1 MNGELFTFI
10 ENSPTA
16 FHVVDNIKDML
27 LSEGFSE
34 LSEGQQWELS
44 KGRGY
49 FVTRNNSSIIAFIVP
64 EGDFNGFMIGAS
76 HSDSPCFKLKANP
89 VMENGEYVRLSA
101 ERYGGMINSTWLDR
115 PLSLAG
121 RVMVSSSD
129 GVRTILVDSM
139 EPVAI
144 IPNVAIHL
152 NKTANEG
159 TTYNAAVDLV
169 PLYSAVDYSSTQ
181 PFFEYLADILNIS
194 QSDILSSDLF
204 LYNADKCVQWGDFIS
219 APRIDDLQCVFASLK
234 GFLSAKPND
243 SMPVLAVFD
252 NEEVGSSTKQG
263 ADSDFLDT
271 VLVKILSSLGMNSS
285 ILADKLANSFML
297 SCDNGHAVHPNHPDL
312 TDKNNCVKLNSGI
325 VIKYN
330 ANQRYCTDAV
340 SASLVKLMCKR
351 ALVPF
356 QEYAN
361 RSDLPGGS
369 TLGNIANTHNSM
381 LTADIGLAQLAM
393 HSAFETAGCVDTE
406 FMAVLMTE
414 FFSSSLIS
422 LSDGAYDLIA
432 HR

>member
-1 MNGELFTFI
+1 MIMNKELFDFI

-16 FHVVDNIKDML
+16 FHTVDNIKYML
-27 LSEGFSE
+27 LSEGFSV
-34 LSEGQQWELS
+34 LSEGKPWSLAM
-44 KGRGY
+44 GRGY
-49 FVTRNNSSIIAFIVP
+49 FVTRNNSSIIAFVVP

-76 HSDSPCFKLKANP
+76 HSDSPCFKLKSNP
-89 VMENGEYVRLSA
+89 VMEDNSYVRLSA

-115 PLSLAG
+115 PLSVAG
-121 RVMVSSSD
+121 RVVVSEPK
-129 GVRTILVDSM
+129 GIKTRLVNIS
-139 EPVAI
+139 EPIAL

-152 NKTANEG
+152 NKTANEA

-169 PLYSAVDYSSTQ
+169 PLYSTSDTNNSPLMKRVAN
-181 PFFEYLADILNIS
+181 ELEIEEK
-194 QSDILSSDLF
+194 DILSSDLF
-204 LYNADKCVQWGDFIS
+204 LYNSDKGVQWGDFIS
-219 APRIDDLQCVFASLK
+219 APRIDDLQCVFASII
-234 GFLSAKPND
+234 GFLSVKVND

-263 ADSDFLDT
+263 ADSDFLNC
-271 VLVKILSSLGMNSS
+271 ILSKIIYSMGMESTL
-285 ILADKLANSFML
+285 LADKLANSFML
-297 SCDNGHAVHPNHPDL
+297 SCDNGHAVHPNHPEL
-312 TDKNNCVKLNSGI
+312 TDKNNCVKLNGGI

-340 SASLVKLMCKR
+340 SASLVKLMCER

-406 FMAVLMTE
+406 FMAELMKE
-414 FFSSSLIS
+414 FFSSSIKL
-422 LSDGAYDLIA
+422 LSDGDYELM
-432 HR
+432 

>member
-1 MNGELFTFI
+1 MIKKLFDFI

-16 FHVVDNIKDML
+16 FHVVDNIKNTL
-27 LSEGFSE
+27 LSEGFFE
-34 LSEGQQWELS
+34 LSEGKPWFVT

-89 VMENGEYVRLSA
+89 VLEESNYVRLSA

-115 PLSLAG
+115 PLAVAG
-121 RVMVSSSD
+121 RVIVSSPD
-129 GVRTILVDSM
+129 GIRTELVDSQ

-169 PLYSAVDYSSTQ
+169 PLYSMGDMSATPSFT
-181 PFFEYLADILNIS
+181 EYIADLLNIN
-194 QSDILSSDLF
+194 QGDILSSDLF
-204 LYNADKCVQWGDFIS
+204 LYNADKCVYWNDFIS
-219 APRIDDLQCVFASLK
+219 APRIDDLQCTFASLR
-234 GFLSAKPND
+234 GFIASEPTD
-243 SMPVLAVFD
+243 SIPVLAVFD

-263 ADSDFLDT
+263 ADSDFLQA
-271 VLVKILSSLGMNSS
+271 VLTKILLSVDMNGSV
-285 ILADKLANSFML
+285 LADKLANSFML
-297 SCDNGHAVHPNHPDL
+297 SCDNGHAVHPNHPEL
-312 TDKNNCVKLNSGI
+312 TDKSNSVKLNGGI

-330 ANQRYCTDAV
+330 ANQKYCTDAV
-340 SASLVKLMCKR
+340 SASLVKIMCSR
-351 ALVPF
+351 ASVPF

-393 HSAFETAGCVDTE
+393 HSAFETAGCEDTE
-406 FMAVLMTE
+406 LMAELMKE

-422 LSDGAYDLIA
+422 LSDGAYDLK
-432 HR
+432 